1 MPDLCPKGID
11 LGVKLSAPSCPLT
24 LPPYLGLQTGIQTA
38 HMEVQTTP
46 VSVRPQTTLVSV
58 ETQTIEVSDEMED
71 RRQREEEKQVS
82 PIYPWDHMRRAARE
96 TEEQPHK
103 LLPLYETPTGRN
115 NQSVRVNKPFSYQE
129 IQRIKEDLGD
139 YLEDPEK
146 YIRAFKGV
154 TLLYDLTWK
163 DVMYILGQTVT
174 PESKTRVL
182 GKAVAYGDEWLGNE
196 SVGKRENKI
205 VALPTGNQ
213 AAPII
218 EPDWDYNTAKGR
230 WDQSH
235 FVRCIL
241 EGLRQVHTK
250 TLC

>member
-1 MPDLCPKGID
+1 
-11 LGVKLSAPSCPLT
+11 
-24 LPPYLGLQTGIQTA
+24 
-38 HMEVQTTP
+38 
-46 VSVRPQTTLVSV
+46 
-58 ETQTIEVSDEMED
+58 MED

-129 IQRIKEDLGD
+129 IQRIKENLGD

-163 DVMYILGQTVT
+163 DVMYILGQTLT
-174 PESKTRVL
+174 PESKTQFW
-182 GKAVAYGDEWLGNE
+182 E
-196 SVGKRENKI
+196 KRLLMEMNGL
-205 VALPTGNQ
+205 VMNQ
-213 AAPII
+213 
-218 EPDWDYNTAKGR
+218 
-230 WDQSH
+230 
-235 FVRCIL
+235 
-241 EGLRQVHTK
+241 
-250 TLC
+250 